1 MQTQVQEVRKTV
13 IPECDHDFE
22 IMTTQSDDGIVWKTF
37 ECKKCKA
44 SFAKKFVKSVKY
56 PELERFKRY
65 VEKPYILTDTN
76 QEVREQAINTMKDF
90 FSGNKTKTGLL
101 FHDKRGTGKTHLA
114 VKLLMAAKRQKL
126 KSIYALNFST
136 FIYDKMKEMNLSKS
150 DYYNQY
156 NPPQAELM
164 QEEALRAD
172 VLLLDEVGKHKNS
185 DWVNGLLYTFID
197 HFYMNE
203 DKFLIITTNINPEHQ
218 EKELDPAIASRLYE
232 MCEFVSFNHIEDM
245 RRM

>member
-1 MQTQVQEVRKTV
+1 MQTVKKTV
-13 IPECDHDFE
+13 IPQCDHDFE
-22 IMTTQSDDGIVWKTF
+22 ILTTECDDGRTIWKTF
-37 ECKKCKA
+37 KCKKCKA
-44 SFAKKFVKSVKY
+44 SFAKKFVKTVNY

-65 VEKPYILTDTN
+65 VEKPFMITHSN
-76 QEVREQAINTMKDF
+76 KEVREQAISVMREF
-90 FSGNKTKTGLL
+90 FNGNKNKTGLV

-203 DKFLIITTNINPEHQ
+203 DKFLIITTNIKAQ
-218 EKELDPAIASRLYE
+218 DLEKELDPAIASRLYE
-232 MCEFVSFNHIEDM
+232 MCEFVNFNHIEDM
-245 RRM
+245 RKF